1 MRKIKQ
7 DAVKCVE
14 NAAAYS
20 ARRHILYAFKVRS
33 PRIYLRNR
41 KVWFV
46 ISNKVWYNS
55 CIEMLTRPCLLGGC
69 AVFA

>member
-33 PRIYLRNR
+33 PEFICETGKCGL
-41 KVWFV
+41 
-46 ISNKVWYNS
+46 
-55 CIEMLTRPCLLGGC
+55 
-69 AVFA
+69 